1 MELDLEKT
9 NRIKWAIKNK
19 DLESFSITSTEQ
31 DLTLQNL
38 IFNQSTSKMS
48 YSEFLEYYSYLGQIM
63 ESLQERY
70 NLPTIS
76 QASAKKPINRKI
88 KLKPSEI
95 SQDFSLKTPHKEEIP
110 EVYIIAQNGL
120 CLFHFELYGEI
131 KECPVNQNLVS
142 GLLSAI
148 NSFAENMGWKKGL
161 NLIRSGSSELRF
173 SKREQIIVAV
183 LTHVDMKVSY
193 LVEHI
198 LIDLANELGQ
208 KFEEIYSDIL
218 PKNIDRGVSDA
229 DRYCEFEE
237 TVENLFSA
245 YRRQTFELY
254 QKLILTE
261 AIYLNAPVELCSSL
275 IHRITG
281 GKSVIGEISDL
292 INLYPPVKRAIDK
305 VNKEQKPMWQIFNI
319 PIFQ

>member
-19 DLESFSITSTEQ
+19 DLESFSIISTEQ
-31 DLTLQNL
+31 DLALQNL
-38 IFNQSTSKMS
+38 IFNQSNSEMS
-48 YSEFLEYYSYLGQIM
+48 YTEFLEYYNYLGQIM

-76 QASAKKPINRKI
+76 QNSLNKPVNHKI
-88 KLKPSEI
+88 KLKPSEL
-95 SQDFSLKTPHKEEIP
+95 SQNFSLQTPHKEEIP

-173 SKREQIIVAV
+173 SKGQQIIVAV
-183 LTHVDMKVSY
+183 LTHVEMKLSY
-193 LVEHI
+193 LVEQI

-208 KFEEIYSDIL
+208 KFEEIYGDIL
-218 PKNIDRGVSDA
+218 PKDIGYGVTDA
-229 DRYCEFEE
+229 DRYCEFGD
-237 TVENLFSA
+237 TIENLFSA

-261 AIYLNAPVELCSSL
+261 SIYLNAPIELCSSL
-275 IHRITG
+275 IHKVTD

-292 INLYPPVKRAIDK
+292 IKLYPPVKRAIDK